1 METSCAVDLT
11 ETSYVVDLTAGE
23 ILIIKEAL
31 ERSKEEPMPQWMY
44 ELTDGAVRKME
55 EAYEKPRMTAAKLEA
70 EVKKEKEYWDKWGID
85 SFLVSQMAREKEVE
99 LRFWNDIEGEEI

>member
-11 ETSYVVDLTAGE
+11 ETSYAVDLTAGE
-23 ILIIKEAL
+23 ILIIREAL

-55 EAYEKPRMTAAKLEA
+55 EVYEKPRMTTEEA
-70 EVKKEKEYWDKWGID
+70 EAELEKDKELWKGMGDT
-85 SFLVSQMAREKEVE
+85 VAVHMAAARKLE
-99 LRFWNDIEGEEI
+99 LRFWNDIEGEGI